1 MLANNYPSG
10 IVWLYLLYRISYVLS
25 SSVTVAEN
33 ILKKS
38 THTLQG
44 STLEVK
50 VYTPSVEAELEELP
64 LDTLK
69 VSNLPS
75 NVTKD
80 ILELYFESPKSGGQD
95 GAVQD
100 ISFVG
105 PGVAHVKF
113 SDPESESCN

>member
-1 MLANNYPSG
+1 MCSG
-10 IVWLYLLYRISYVLS
+10 YSDQVSYLSLCVLS

-33 ILKKS
+33 VLKKS
-38 THTLQG
+38 SHTFQG

-50 VYTPSVEAELEELP
+50 VYIPNVEAELEELP
-64 LDTLK
+64 LDTLE

-75 NVTKD
+75 NVTKEV
-80 ILELYFESPKSGGQD
+80 LELYFESSKSGGQG

-100 ISFVG
+100 ISFAS

-113 SDPESESCN
+113 SDPESESCKLV